1 MPRVPLDALLRRV
14 SLMAEQM
21 FDKQGDVDP
30 IWLVESASGEQQ
42 IIVSPITAPSPLA
55 AADRKDQVA
64 ARMREHFAENDIVRY
79 ASAMEAWTLHEPE
92 RRKITALEYAAMGYT
107 LANHPDGREISLG
120 PMAKFTAEQRA
131 RRSIARAATRAAR
144 PP

>member
-1 MPRVPLDALLRRV
+1 
-14 SLMAEQM
+14 MAEQM